1 MLGFQGLGYG
11 SSDGPQCGLLNPGSL
26 HTYCRP
32 YTLFVPLRSQRF
44 KGPYERTVLPT
55 TVLPTLELTIWGN
68 LGLRDGSR
76 IQGFRV

>member
-1 MLGFQGLGYG
+1 MVQMMGPNVG
-11 SSDGPQCGLLNPGSL
+11 SLTLGSL

-32 YTLFVPLRSQRF
+32 YTLFVPLRSQRL
-44 KGPYERTVLPT
+44 KGPYER

-76 IQGFRV
+76 IQGFFWYTSRFCADTRV